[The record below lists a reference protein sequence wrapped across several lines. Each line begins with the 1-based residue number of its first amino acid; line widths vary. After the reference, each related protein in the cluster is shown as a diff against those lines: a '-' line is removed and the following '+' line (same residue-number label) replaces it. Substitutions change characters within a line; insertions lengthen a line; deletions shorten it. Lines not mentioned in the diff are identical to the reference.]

1 MIPAAP
7 APAPTPALADAP
19 AGDLGADRLRLLR
32 TTLVQAAKSPYYAP
46 LLSGFGPGELAGAG
60 FGILRQLPFTDKEQ
74 LREAGL
80 RILSVPLAETVRY
93 YESSG
98 TTGTPTPTP
107 KTKKDIEANTRGL
120 LLNWRRILR
129 PREDKAILLVPSDIA
144 PVADAMVYGLEAMD
158 VLSVRAFPFTRGVSG
173 WDQVVRICRQTGI
186 TTVLTTPGL
195 SLHFYAELKNRGLD
209 PTAFGIRTILLL
221 GELLTEPMRAMLER
235 MWNAQV
241 YINSYGSSETGTSAT
256 SCPEKRMHLLEHM
269 YHFEWV
275 DPRTGDPTTAE
286 TAELVLTTLTA
297 DARPLLRYRTGDLVR
312 RLPGGCA
319 CGLGLPVV
327 EVLGRASDELEIAGR
342 VLRPYEVEEIVYA
355 IPGLLGYC
363 IRFEED
369 GRALLCLEVERDHQ
383 DEARCREITRLAEEA
398 LAARNLP
405 LDIELSF
412 DFNELTKR
420 GGGFKNWKLTHIV
433 RN

>member
-1 MIPAAP
+1 MTSATTARHEV
-7 APAPTPALADAP
+7 P
-19 AGDLGADRLRLLR
+19 AGVTDADRLRLLR

-46 LLSGFGPGELAGAG
+46 VLGGLGAEALREADFDLLQ
-60 FGILRQLPFTDKEQ
+60 RLPFTDKEQ

-80 RILSVPLAETVRY
+80 RVLSVPLAETVRY

-107 KTKKDIEANTRGL
+107 KTKKDIAANTRGL

-158 VLSVRAFPFTRGVSG
+158 VFSVRAFPFTRGVSG
-173 WDQVVRICRQTGI
+173 WDQIVRICRETGI

-195 SLHFYAELKNRGLD
+195 SLHFYAELKTRGLD
-209 PTAFGIRTILLL
+209 PTAFGIRTVLLL

-235 MWNAQV
+235 LWNAQV
-241 YINSYGSSETGTSAT
+241 YINSYGSSEMGTCST

-275 DPRTGDPTTAE
+275 DPQTGAPTTAE
-286 TAELVLTTLTA
+286 TAELVVTTLTA

-312 RLPGGCA
+312 RVSGDCA
-319 CGLGLPVV
+319 CGLALPMV
-327 EVLGRASDELEIAGR
+327 EVLGRVTDELEIAGR
-342 VLRPYEVEEIVYA
+342 RLRPYDVEEIVYA

-363 IRFEED
+363 IRFEDD
-369 GRALLCLEVERDHQ
+369 GRPLLCLEVERDHQ
-383 DEARCREITRLAEEA
+383 DPASCAEITRLAEEA
-398 LAARNLP
+398 LLVRDLP
-405 LDIELSF
+405 LEVELSF

-420 GGGFKNWKLTHIV
+420 GGGFKNWKLTHVV

>member
-1 MIPAAP
+1 MISTLHA
-7 APAPTPALADAP
+7 TPAGAP
-19 AGDLGADRLRLLR
+19 EADRLRLFR
-32 TTLVQAAKSPYYAP
+32 TTLSQAAKSPYYAP
-46 LLSGFGPGELAGAG
+46 VLGALGPDVLAEADFSLLRE
-60 FGILRQLPFTDKEQ
+60 LPFTDKAE

-80 RILSVPLAETVRY
+80 RILAVPLAETVRY

-107 KTKKDIEANTRGL
+107 KTKKDISANTSGL
-120 LLNWRRILR
+120 LVNWQRILR

-144 PVADAMVYGLEAMD
+144 PVADAMVYGLEAMN
-158 VLSVRAFPFTRGVSG
+158 VFSVRAFPFTRGVSG
-173 WDQVVRICRQTGI
+173 WDQIVRICQQTGI

-209 PTAFGIRTILLL
+209 PTAFGIRNILLL

-235 MWNAQV
+235 MWDAQV
-241 YINSYGSSETGTSAT
+241 YINSYGSSEMGTCST
-256 SCPEKRMHLLEHM
+256 SCAEKRMHLLEHM

-275 DPRTGDPTTAE
+275 DPDTGAPTTAE
-286 TAELVLTTLTA
+286 TAELVVTTLTA

-319 CGLGLPVV
+319 CGLDLQVV
-327 EVLGRASDELEIAGR
+327 EVLGRTTDELEIAGR
-342 VLRPYEVEEIVYA
+342 RVRPYDIEEIVYA

-363 IRFEED
+363 IRFEDD
-369 GRALLCLEVERDHQ
+369 GRPLLCLEVERDHQ
-383 DEARCREITRLAEEA
+383 GDAECAEIIRLAEKA
-398 LAARNLP
+398 LAGRDLP
-405 LDIELSF
+405 MEIELSF

-420 GGGFKNWKLTHIV
+420 GGGFKNWKLTHVV
-433 RN
+433 RK